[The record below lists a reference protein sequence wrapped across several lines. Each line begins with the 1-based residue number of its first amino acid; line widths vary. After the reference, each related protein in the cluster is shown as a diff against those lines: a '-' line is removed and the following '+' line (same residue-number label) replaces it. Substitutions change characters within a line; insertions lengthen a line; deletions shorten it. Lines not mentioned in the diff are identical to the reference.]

1 MAKLAGVHSSSR
13 FWSLDN
19 YDEKIPS
26 KQGTIF

>member
-1 MAKLAGVHSSSR
+1 MAKLAGVHSSR